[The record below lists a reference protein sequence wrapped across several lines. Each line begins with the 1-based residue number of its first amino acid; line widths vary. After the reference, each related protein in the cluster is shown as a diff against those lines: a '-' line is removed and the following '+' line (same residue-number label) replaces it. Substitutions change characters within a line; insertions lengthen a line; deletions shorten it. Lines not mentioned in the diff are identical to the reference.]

1 MSENEDSL
9 HPADTMKA
17 LDQVLIADPRNEHID
32 LADWHAAI
40 QEITLADS
48 TPKEVKQLFEN
59 AKNVALYT
67 FFAYRLHQS
76 AQMIAYS
83 ALEKALKLKF
93 EHEKDHINLKRAP
106 SRLVDYMNIALEQK
120 WITSLGY
127 ESSRH
132 IAEAR
137 VQDKKL
143 YELIESGTLV
153 NGKRVPAPQVEEHEI
168 LTEMEDMDIAQT
180 RLNAGR
186 HIRNFLAHGEGG
198 LSPSSIRTLRVVA
211 EGINQLFQT

>member
-1 MSENEDSL
+1 MPEDEAAL
-9 HPADTMKA
+9 HPADTMKS
-17 LDQVLIADPRNEHID
+17 LDQVLSVDPRNQHID

-40 QEITLADS
+40 QEINLVDS
-48 TPKEVKQLFEN
+48 APKEVKQLFEN
-59 AKNVALYT
+59 AKNVSLYT

-76 AQMIAYS
+76 AQLIGYS

-93 EHEKDHINLKRAP
+93 AQEKNNINIERPP

-120 WITSLGY
+120 WITSQGY

-137 VQDKKL
+137 VQHKKL
-143 YELIESGTLV
+143 YELIDSGALA
-153 NGKRVPAPQVEEHEI
+153 NGKRIPIPQPEEHEV
-168 LTEMEDMDIAQT
+168 LEEMEDMGIAQT
-180 RLNAGR
+180 RLHASR

-198 LSPSSIRTLRVVA
+198 LHPSSIQTLRLVA
-211 EGINQLFQT
+211 EEINQLFKD